1 VSDVRAILPSSTGRG
16 YILVGA
22 DGGAFSFGSGVKFH
36 GSLPGERIR
45 VADIVGIALS
55 PDNGGYLMAG
65 SNGLVYGFGDAQ
77 AGGMPAGVAANLPV
91 TAIAGT

>member
-1 VSDVRAILPSSTGRG
+1 
-16 YILVGA
+16 
-22 DGGAFSFGSGVKFH
+22 
-36 GSLPGERIR
+36 
-45 VADIVGIALS
+45 
-55 PDNGGYLMAG
+55 MAG